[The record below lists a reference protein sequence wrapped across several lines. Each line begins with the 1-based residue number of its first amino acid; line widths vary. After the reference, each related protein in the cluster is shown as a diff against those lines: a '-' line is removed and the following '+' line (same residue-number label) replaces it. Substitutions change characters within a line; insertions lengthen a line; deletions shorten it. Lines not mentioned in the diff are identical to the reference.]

1 MPAQRG
7 YAGSIRLT
15 FGQLIRHSLIRG
27 MDPDL
32 YDTEPLTPRAL
43 IAERRYRPDILR
55 QIGTEIWREGPVS
68 ALLQMFERLPASAH
82 GDLDR
87 LLVEVFHTPHI
98 QWQHDAWFQS
108 PYVSLTTASAAQM
121 FLNLLSVPLSGP
133 LPLADLAFFPM
144 FRGDVLTAFAAGT
157 TGHFTCLVDAMQPD
171 LDLIEET
178 TYFGMQDDFP
188 RDGIVLGPVHRRLT
202 GPSFTHMPS
211 TYLKVL
217 SEVAERMSLA
227 RFRALLADVRRGTV
241 GPLEGY
247 LGR

>member
-1 MPAQRG
+1 
-7 YAGSIRLT
+7 
-15 FGQLIRHSLIRG
+15 
-27 MDPDL
+27 
-32 YDTEPLTPRAL
+32 
-43 IAERRYRPDILR
+43 
-55 QIGTEIWREGPVS
+55 
-68 ALLQMFERLPASAH
+68 MFERLPASAH

-157 TGHFTCLVDAMQPD
+157 KGHFTCLVDAMQPD

-227 RFRALLADVRRGTV
+227 RFRALLADVRRGMV